1 MAKEKLFKGGEFL
14 ITDAL
19 PEEVF
24 TPEDFT
30 KDHKLVGKSAEEFGV
45 KELLAKREELQN
57 LNVPLVKEMLRKA
70 GDLGFLGADMPE
82 VFGGSELDKVSSM
95 LIAEKLCSGVSGFMA
110 AYGVQTGIGSLPI
123 VLFGTPEQ
131 KKRYLPK
138 IASAEIV
145 AAYALTEPGHG
156 SDALGAETRAELSGD
171 GKHYVLNGQKQFITN
186 AGFADLFVTYAQVDE
201 TKFTSFIVERKWDG
215 VSVDEEEKKMGM
227 HGSSTRAVIFQN
239 VKVPVENVLGEVG
252 RGHIVALNTLNVGRF
267 KIAPMVVG
275 SAKTIFA
282 ETIKYAKGRVQ
293 FGKPI
298 SEYGL
303 IRQKISDM
311 LIRIYLLESMAYRTA
326 ALLDLALEGIDPT
339 SADAGQKTGEALRK
353 YALEC
358 SINKVFGTEALDFVV
373 DECVQ
378 IFGGYGYI
386 QEYPAE
392 GAYRDS
398 RINRIWEGTN
408 EINRLLIVD
417 MLMRAALKGELPL
430 LDAIRQVMGEILNM
444 RPDMG
449 GGEEEGVL
457 DKEKKMVSMA
467 KKIGMLSA
475 GAATQKYMQK
485 LANEQEIV
493 ATIADMII
501 EVFAMESA
509 LLRTLKK
516 VQKEGEETSRIHIA
530 ATRVYINEAFPQIEI
545 KAKTIFAA
553 IAEGEELRTQ
563 LMGLKRL
570 ARHTPINT
578 IALRREIAESVIP
591 VARYHLTK
599 L

>member
-24 TPEDFT
+24 TPEDYS
-30 KDHKLVGKSAEEFGV
+30 KDQRLVAQSAEEFAI
-45 KELLAKREELQN
+45 KELLARSEQLREVNYELLKQ
-57 LNVPLVKEMLRKA
+57 LLLKA
-70 GDLGFLGADMPE
+70 GELGFLGADMPE

-95 LIAEKLCSGVSGFMA
+95 LIAEKLCFGVSGFMA

-123 VLFGTPEQ
+123 VLFGSPEQ
-131 KKRYLPK
+131 KKKYLPR

-156 SDALGAETRAELSGD
+156 SDALGAEARAVLSED
-171 GKHYVLNGQKQFITN
+171 GKHYILNGTKQFITN
-186 AGFADLFVTYAQVDE
+186 AGFADLFITYAQIDE

-239 VKVPVENVLGEVG
+239 VKVPVENVLGELG
-252 RGHIVALNTLNVGRF
+252 KGHVVALNTLNVGRF

-275 SAKTIFA
+275 SAKSVFSEA
-282 ETIKYAKGRVQ
+282 VKYSKGRVQ

-298 SEYGL
+298 CEFGL
-303 IRQKISDM
+303 IKQKIADM
-311 LIRIYLLESMAYRTA
+311 LIKIYVVESMAYRTA
-326 ALLDLALEGIDPT
+326 FLLDMALEGIDPT
-339 SADAGQKTGEALRK
+339 KADAGAKTGEAIRK

-358 SINKVFGTEALDFVV
+358 SINKVFGTEMLDFVV

-386 QEYPAE
+386 QDYPAE

-408 EINRLLIVD
+408 EINRMLIVD
-417 MLMRAALKGELPL
+417 TLMRAAMKGELPL
-430 LDAIRQVMGEILNM
+430 LQVIQQTTQDLLTF
-444 RPDMG
+444 RPEMT
-449 GGEEEGVL
+449 EPEGTL
-457 DKEKKMVSMA
+457 EKEKKLVSMA
-467 KKIGMLSA
+467 KKIALLTA
-475 GAATQKYMQK
+475 GAAVQKYMEK
-485 LANEQEIV
+485 LGNQQEIV
-493 ATIADMII
+493 AMISDVII
-501 EVFAMESA
+501 EIFAMESA

-516 VQKEGEETSRIHIA
+516 VQKEGEEKSAIQIA
-530 ATRVYINEAFPQIEI
+530 ATRVYINDAF
-545 KAKTIFAA
+545 AKSEWLAKQIFASL
-553 IAEGEELRTQ
+553 AEGEELRTQ
-563 LMGLKRL
+563 LMALKRL
-570 ARHTPINT
+570 SRNTPINT
-578 IALRREIAESVIP
+578 VTLRRQIADSVIP

-599 L
+599 M

>member
-1 MAKEKLFKGGEFL
+1 MGKEKLFKGGEFL
-14 ITDAL
+14 IADAL

-24 TPEDFT
+24 TPEDYT
-30 KDHKLVGKSAEEFGV
+30 KDQRQIAQAAEEFGT
-45 KELLAKREELQN
+45 KELLAKKDEIGELN
-57 LNVPLVKEMLRKA
+57 YDLLKEMLRKA

-95 LIAEKLCSGVSGFMA
+95 LIGEKLCSGVSGFMA
-110 AYGVQTGIGSLPI
+110 TYGVQTGIGSLPI
-123 VLFGTPEQ
+123 VLFGTPAQ
-131 KKRYLPK
+131 KKKYLPK
-138 IASAEIV
+138 IASGEMV
-145 AAYALTEPGHG
+145 TAYALTEPGHG
-156 SDALGAETRAELSGD
+156 SDALSAETRAVLSED
-171 GKHYVLNGQKQFITN
+171 GKYYVLNGQKQFITN

-227 HGSSTRAVIFQN
+227 HGSSTRAVILQN

-252 RGHIVALNTLNVGRF
+252 RGHVVALNTLNVGRF

-275 SAKTIFA
+275 SAKTILA
-282 ETIKYAKGRVQ
+282 EAVKYAKGRIQ
-293 FGKPI
+293 FGRPI

-303 IRQKISDM
+303 IKHKFAEM
-311 LIRIYLLESMAYRTA
+311 LIKIYVTESMAYRTA
-326 ALLDLALEGIDPT
+326 ALLDMALEGIDPT
-339 SADAGQKTGEALRK
+339 QEDAGTKTGEAIRK

-358 SINKVFGTEALDFVV
+358 SINKVFGTETLDYVV

-378 IFGGYGYI
+378 VYGGYGYI
-386 QEYPAE
+386 KDYPAE

-430 LDAIRQVMGEILNM
+430 LAVIKKATEELLTF
-444 RPDMG
+444 RPDF
-449 GGEEEGVL
+449 GEAEGTL
-457 DKEKKMVSMA
+457 EKEQKLVSMA
-467 KKIGMLSA
+467 KKIGLLAA
-475 GAATQKYMQK
+475 GAATQKYMEK
-485 LANEQEIV
+485 LAGQQELV
-493 ATIADMII
+493 ALISDIII

-516 VQKEGEETSRIHIA
+516 VHKEGEEKSGIQIA
-530 ATRVYINEAFPQIEI
+530 VTRVYINDAFARIEWM
-545 KAKTIFAA
+545 AKQIFAA
-553 IAEGEELRTQ
+553 IAEDEELRTQ
-563 LMGLKRL
+563 LMALKRL
-570 ARHTPINT
+570 AKNTPINT
-578 IALRREIAESVIP
+578 IALRREIADSVIP
-591 VARYHLTK
+591 LARYHLTK

>member
-24 TPEDFT
+24 TPEDYS
-30 KDHKLVGKSAEEFGV
+30 KDQRLVAQSAEEFAI
-45 KELLAKREELQN
+45 KELLARSEQLREVNYELLKQ
-57 LNVPLVKEMLRKA
+57 LLLKA
-70 GDLGFLGADMPE
+70 GELGFLGADMPE

-95 LIAEKLCSGVSGFMA
+95 LIAEKLCFGVSGFMA

-123 VLFGTPEQ
+123 VLFGSPEQ
-131 KKRYLPK
+131 KKKYLPG

-156 SDALGAETRAELSGD
+156 SDALGAEARAVLSED
-171 GKHYVLNGQKQFITN
+171 GKHYILNGTKQFITN
-186 AGFADLFVTYAQVDE
+186 AGFADLFITYAQIDE

-239 VKVPVENVLGEVG
+239 VKVPVENVLGELG
-252 RGHIVALNTLNVGRF
+252 KGHVVALNTLNVGRF

-275 SAKTIFA
+275 SAKSVFSEA
-282 ETIKYAKGRVQ
+282 VKYSKGRVQ

-298 SEYGL
+298 CEFGL
-303 IRQKISDM
+303 IKQKIADM
-311 LIRIYLLESMAYRTA
+311 LIKIYVVESMAYRTA
-326 ALLDLALEGIDPT
+326 FLLDMALEGIDPT
-339 SADAGQKTGEALRK
+339 KADAGAKTGEAIRK

-358 SINKVFGTEALDFVV
+358 SINKVFGTEMLDFVV

-386 QEYPAE
+386 QDYPAE

-408 EINRLLIVD
+408 EINRMLIVD
-417 MLMRAALKGELPL
+417 TLMRAAMKGELPL
-430 LDAIRQVMGEILNM
+430 LQVIQQATQDLLTF
-444 RPDMG
+444 RPEMT
-449 GGEEEGVL
+449 EPEGTL
-457 DKEKKMVSMA
+457 EKEKKLVSMA
-467 KKIGMLSA
+467 KKIALLTA
-475 GAATQKYMQK
+475 GAAVQKYMEK
-485 LANEQEIV
+485 LGNQQEIV
-493 ATIADMII
+493 AMISDVII
-501 EVFAMESA
+501 EIFAMESA

-516 VQKEGEETSRIHIA
+516 VQKEGEEKSAIQIA
-530 ATRVYINEAFPQIEI
+530 ATRVYINDAF
-545 KAKTIFAA
+545 AKSEWLAKQIFASL
-553 IAEGEELRTQ
+553 AEGEELRTQ
-563 LMGLKRL
+563 LMALKRL
-570 ARHTPINT
+570 SRNTPINT
-578 IALRREIAESVIP
+578 VTLRRQIADSVIP

-599 L
+599 M

>member
-1 MAKEKLFKGGEFL
+1 MGKEKLFKGGEFL
-14 ITDAL
+14 IADAL

-24 TPEDFT
+24 TPEDYT
-30 KDHKLVGKSAEEFGV
+30 KDQRQIAQAAEEFGT
-45 KELLAKREELQN
+45 KELLAKKDEIGELN
-57 LNVPLVKEMLRKA
+57 YDLLKEMLRKA

-95 LIAEKLCSGVSGFMA
+95 LIGEKLCSGVSGFMA
-110 AYGVQTGIGSLPI
+110 TYGVQTGIGSLPI
-123 VLFGTPEQ
+123 VLFGTPAQ
-131 KKRYLPK
+131 KKKYLPK
-138 IASAEIV
+138 IASGEMV
-145 AAYALTEPGHG
+145 TAYALTEPGHG
-156 SDALGAETRAELSGD
+156 SDALSAETRAVLSED
-171 GKHYVLNGQKQFITN
+171 GKYYVLNGQKQFITN

-227 HGSSTRAVIFQN
+227 HGSSTRAVILQN

-252 RGHIVALNTLNVGRF
+252 RGHVVALNTLNVGRF

-275 SAKTIFA
+275 SAKTILA
-282 ETIKYAKGRVQ
+282 EAVKYAKGRIQ
-293 FGKPI
+293 FGRPI

-303 IRQKISDM
+303 IKHKFAEM
-311 LIRIYLLESMAYRTA
+311 LIKIYVTESMAYRTA
-326 ALLDLALEGIDPT
+326 ALLDMALEGIDPT
-339 SADAGQKTGEALRK
+339 QEDAGTKTGEAIRK

-358 SINKVFGTEALDFVV
+358 SINKVFGTETLDYVV

-378 IFGGYGYI
+378 VYGGYGYI
-386 QEYPAE
+386 KDYPAE

-430 LDAIRQVMGEILNM
+430 LAVIKKATEELLTF
-444 RPDMG
+444 RPDF
-449 GGEEEGVL
+449 GEAEGTL
-457 DKEKKMVSMA
+457 EKEQKLVSMA
-467 KKIGMLSA
+467 KKIGLLAA
-475 GAATQKYMQK
+475 GAATQKYMEK
-485 LANEQEIV
+485 LAGQQELV
-493 ATIADMII
+493 ALISDIII

-516 VQKEGEETSRIHIA
+516 VQKEGEEKSGIQIA
-530 ATRVYINEAFPQIEI
+530 VTRVYINDAFARIEWM
-545 KAKTIFAA
+545 AKQIFAA
-553 IAEGEELRTQ
+553 IAEDEELRTQ
-563 LMGLKRL
+563 LMALKRL
-570 ARHTPINT
+570 AKNTPINT
-578 IALRREIAESVIP
+578 IALRREIADSVIP
-591 VARYHLTK
+591 LARYHLTK

>member
-1 MAKEKLFKGGEFL
+1 MGKEKLFKGGEFL
-14 ITDAL
+14 IVDAL

-24 TPEDFT
+24 TPEDYT
-30 KDHKLVGKSAEEFGV
+30 KDQRQIAQAAEEFGT
-45 KELLAKREELQN
+45 KELLAKKEEIEELN
-57 LNVPLVKEMLRKA
+57 YDLLKEMLRKA

-95 LIAEKLCSGVSGFMA
+95 LISEKLCSGVSGFMA
-110 AYGVQTGIGSLPI
+110 TYGVQTGIGSLPI
-123 VLFGTPEQ
+123 VLFGTPAQ
-131 KKRYLPK
+131 KKKYLPI

-156 SDALGAETRAELSGD
+156 SDALGAETRAALSED

-186 AGFADLFVTYAQVDE
+186 AGFADLFITYAQVDE
-201 TKFTSFIVERKWDG
+201 TKFTSFIVERKWEG

-252 RGHIVALNTLNVGRF
+252 RGHVVALNTLNVGRF

-282 ETIKYAKGRVQ
+282 EAVKYAKGRIQ
-293 FGKPI
+293 FGRPI
-298 SEYGL
+298 AEYGL
-303 IRQKISDM
+303 IKHKFAEM
-311 LIRIYLLESMAYRTA
+311 LIKIYVTESMAYRTA
-326 ALLDLALEGIDPT
+326 ALLDMALEGIDPT
-339 SADAGQKTGEALRK
+339 KEDAGAKTGEAIRK

-358 SINKVFGTEALDFVV
+358 SINKVFGTEMLDFVV

-378 IFGGYGYI
+378 VYGGYGYI
-386 QEYPAE
+386 KDYPAE

-398 RINRIWEGTN
+398 RINRVWEGTN

-430 LDAIRQVMGEILNM
+430 LAVIKKATEDLLTFRPEFGEAEAML
-444 RPDMG
+444 
-449 GGEEEGVL
+449 E
-457 DKEKKMVSMA
+457 KEQKLVSMA
-467 KKIGMLSA
+467 KKIGLLAA
-475 GAATQKYMQK
+475 GAATQKYMEK
-485 LANEQEIV
+485 LAGQQELV
-493 ATIADMII
+493 ALISDIII
-501 EVFAMESA
+501 EIFAMESA

-516 VQKEGEETSRIHIA
+516 VHKEGEEKSRIQVA
-530 ATRVYINEAFPQIEI
+530 VTQVYINDAFARIEWMG
-545 KAKTIFAA
+545 KQIFAA

-563 LMGLKRL
+563 LMALKRL
-570 ARHTPINT
+570 AKNTPVNT
-578 IALRREIAESVIP
+578 IALRREIADSVIP
-591 VARYHLTK
+591 LGRYHLTK

>member
-24 TPEDFT
+24 TPEDYS
-30 KDHKLVGKSAEEFGV
+30 KDQRLVAQSAEEFAI
-45 KELLAKREELQN
+45 KELLARSEQLREVNYELLKQ
-57 LNVPLVKEMLRKA
+57 LLLKA
-70 GDLGFLGADMPE
+70 GELGFLGADMPE

-95 LIAEKLCSGVSGFMA
+95 LIAEKLCFGVSGFMA

-123 VLFGTPEQ
+123 VLFGSPEQ
-131 KKRYLPK
+131 KKKYLPR

-156 SDALGAETRAELSGD
+156 SDALGAEARAVLSED
-171 GKHYVLNGQKQFITN
+171 GKHYILNGTKQFITN
-186 AGFADLFVTYAQVDE
+186 AGFADLFITYAQIDE

-239 VKVPVENVLGEVG
+239 VKVPVENLLGELG
-252 RGHIVALNTLNVGRF
+252 KGHVVALNTLNVGRF

-275 SAKTIFA
+275 SAKSVFSEA
-282 ETIKYAKGRVQ
+282 VKYSKGRVQ

-298 SEYGL
+298 CEFGL
-303 IRQKISDM
+303 IKQKIADM
-311 LIRIYLLESMAYRTA
+311 LIKIYVVESMAYRTA
-326 ALLDLALEGIDPT
+326 FLLDMALEGIDPT
-339 SADAGQKTGEALRK
+339 KADAGAKTGEAIRK

-358 SINKVFGTEALDFVV
+358 SINKVFGTEMLDFVV

-386 QEYPAE
+386 QDYPAE

-408 EINRLLIVD
+408 EINRMLIVD
-417 MLMRAALKGELPL
+417 TLMRAAMKGELPL
-430 LDAIRQVMGEILNM
+430 LQVIQQATQDLLTF
-444 RPDMG
+444 RPEMT
-449 GGEEEGVL
+449 EPEGTL
-457 DKEKKMVSMA
+457 EKEKKLVSMA
-467 KKIGMLSA
+467 KKIALLTA
-475 GAATQKYMQK
+475 GAAVQKYMEK
-485 LANEQEIV
+485 LGNQQEIV
-493 ATIADMII
+493 AMISDIII
-501 EVFAMESA
+501 EIFAMESA

-516 VQKEGEETSRIHIA
+516 IQKEGEEKSAIQIA
-530 ATRVYINEAFPQIEI
+530 VTRVYINDAF
-545 KAKTIFAA
+545 AKSEWLAKQIFASL
-553 IAEGEELRTQ
+553 AEGEELRTQ
-563 LMGLKRL
+563 LMALKRL
-570 ARHTPINT
+570 SRNTPINT
-578 IALRREIAESVIP
+578 VTLRRQIADSVIP

-599 L
+599 M

>member
-24 TPEDFT
+24 TPEDYS
-30 KDHKLVGKSAEEFGV
+30 KDQRLVAQSAEEFAI
-45 KELLAKREELQN
+45 KELLARSEQLRDVNYELLKQ
-57 LNVPLVKEMLRKA
+57 LLLKA
-70 GDLGFLGADMPE
+70 GELGFLGADMPE

-95 LIAEKLCSGVSGFMA
+95 LIAEKLCFGVSGFMA

-123 VLFGTPEQ
+123 VLFGSPEQ
-131 KKRYLPK
+131 KKKYLPR

-156 SDALGAETRAELSGD
+156 SDALGAEARAVLSED
-171 GKHYVLNGQKQFITN
+171 GKHYILNGTKQFITN
-186 AGFADLFVTYAQVDE
+186 AGFADLFITYAQIDE

-239 VKVPVENVLGEVG
+239 VKVPVENLLGELG
-252 RGHIVALNTLNVGRF
+252 KGHVVALNTLNVGRF

-275 SAKTIFA
+275 SAKSVFSEA
-282 ETIKYAKGRVQ
+282 VKYSKGRVQ

-298 SEYGL
+298 CEFGL
-303 IRQKISDM
+303 IKQKIADM
-311 LIRIYLLESMAYRTA
+311 LIKIYVVESMAYRTA
-326 ALLDLALEGIDPT
+326 FLLDMALEGIDPT
-339 SADAGQKTGEALRK
+339 KADAGAKTGEAIRK

-358 SINKVFGTEALDFVV
+358 SINKVFGTEMLDFVV

-386 QEYPAE
+386 QDYPAE

-408 EINRLLIVD
+408 EINRMLIVD
-417 MLMRAALKGELPL
+417 TLMRAAMKGELPL
-430 LDAIRQVMGEILNM
+430 LQVIQQTTQDLLTF
-444 RPDMG
+444 RPEMT
-449 GGEEEGVL
+449 EPEGTL
-457 DKEKKMVSMA
+457 EKEKKLVSMA
-467 KKIGMLSA
+467 KKIALLTA
-475 GAATQKYMQK
+475 GAAVQKYMEK
-485 LANEQEIV
+485 LGNQQEI
-493 ATIADMII
+493 IAMISDIII
-501 EVFAMESA
+501 EIFAMESA

-516 VQKEGEETSRIHIA
+516 VQKEGEEKSAIQIA
-530 ATRVYINEAFPQIEI
+530 VTRVYINDAF
-545 KAKTIFAA
+545 AKSEWLAKQIFASL
-553 IAEGEELRTQ
+553 AEGEELRTQ
-563 LMGLKRL
+563 LMALKRL
-570 ARHTPINT
+570 SRNTPINT
-578 IALRREIAESVIP
+578 VTLRRQIADSVIP

-599 L
+599 M

>member
-24 TPEDFT
+24 TPEDYS
-30 KDHKLVGKSAEEFGV
+30 KDQRLVAQSAEEFAI
-45 KELLAKREELQN
+45 KELLARSEQLREVNYELLKQ
-57 LNVPLVKEMLRKA
+57 LLLKA
-70 GDLGFLGADMPE
+70 GELGFLGADMPE

-95 LIAEKLCSGVSGFMA
+95 LIAEKLCFGVSGFMA

-123 VLFGTPEQ
+123 VLFGSPEQ
-131 KKRYLPK
+131 KKKYLPR

-156 SDALGAETRAELSGD
+156 SDALGAEARAVLSED
-171 GKHYVLNGQKQFITN
+171 GKHYILNGTKQFITN
-186 AGFADLFVTYAQVDE
+186 AGFADLFITYAQIDE
-201 TKFTSFIVERKWDG
+201 TKFTSFIVEKKWDG

-239 VKVPVENVLGEVG
+239 VKVPVENLLGELG
-252 RGHIVALNTLNVGRF
+252 KGHVVALNTLNVGRF

-275 SAKTIFA
+275 SAKSIFSEA
-282 ETIKYAKGRVQ
+282 VKYSKGRVQ

-298 SEYGL
+298 CEFGL
-303 IRQKISDM
+303 IKQKIADM
-311 LIRIYLLESMAYRTA
+311 LIKIYVVESMAYRTA
-326 ALLDLALEGIDPT
+326 FLLDMALEGIDPT
-339 SADAGQKTGEALRK
+339 KADAGAKTGEAIRK

-358 SINKVFGTEALDFVV
+358 SINKVLGTEMLDFVV

-386 QEYPAE
+386 QDYPAE

-408 EINRLLIVD
+408 EINRMLIVD
-417 MLMRAALKGELPL
+417 TLMRAAMKGELPL
-430 LDAIRQVMGEILNM
+430 LQVIQQATQDLLTF
-444 RPDMG
+444 RPEMT
-449 GGEEEGVL
+449 EPEGTL
-457 DKEKKMVSMA
+457 EKEKKLVSMA
-467 KKIGMLSA
+467 KKIALLTA
-475 GAATQKYMQK
+475 GAAVQKYMEK
-485 LANEQEIV
+485 LGNQQEIV
-493 ATIADMII
+493 AMISDVII
-501 EVFAMESA
+501 EIFAMESA

-516 VQKEGEETSRIHIA
+516 VQKEGEEKSAIQIA
-530 ATRVYINEAFPQIEI
+530 VTQVYINDAF
-545 KAKTIFAA
+545 AKSEWLAKQIFASL
-553 IAEGEELRTQ
+553 AEGEELRTQ
-563 LMGLKRL
+563 LMALKRL
-570 ARHTPINT
+570 SRNTPINT
-578 IALRREIAESVIP
+578 VTLRRQIADSVIP

-599 L
+599 M

>member
-1 MAKEKLFKGGEFL
+1 MGKEKFFKGGEFL

-30 KDHKLVGKSAEEFGV
+30 KDQKLVAKSADEFGT
-45 KELLAKREELQN
+45 KELLARKEELEE
-57 LNVPLVKEMLRKA
+57 LNPDLLKQMLRKA

-95 LIAEKLCSGVSGFMA
+95 LISEKLCSGVSGFMA
-110 AYGVQTGIGSLPI
+110 TYGVQTGIGSLPI
-123 VLFGTPEQ
+123 VLFGTPAQ
-131 KKRYLPK
+131 KKKYLPR
-138 IASAEIV
+138 ISSAQIV

-156 SDALGAETRAELSGD
+156 SDALGAEARAELSED
-171 GKHYVLNGQKQFITN
+171 GKHYILNGQKQFITN
-186 AGFADLFVTYAQVDE
+186 AGFADLFITYAQVDE
-201 TKFTSFIVERKWDG
+201 TKFTSFIVERSWEG

-252 RGHIVALNTLNVGRF
+252 RGHVVALNTLNVGRF

-282 ETIKYAKGRVQ
+282 ETVKYAKGRIQ
-293 FGKPI
+293 FGRPI

-303 IRQKISDM
+303 IKHKIAEM
-311 LIRIYLLESMAYRTA
+311 LIRIYVTESMAYRTA
-326 ALLDLALEGIDPT
+326 ALLDMALEGIDPT
-339 SADAGQKTGEALRK
+339 KEDAGQKTGEAIRK

-358 SINKVFGTEALDFVV
+358 SINKVYGTETLDFVV

-378 IFGGYGYI
+378 TYGGYGYI
-386 QEYPAE
+386 KDYPAE

-417 MLMRAALKGELPL
+417 TLMRAAMKGELPL
-430 LDAIRQVMGEILNM
+430 LDAIRQVMGDILNF

-449 GGEEEGVL
+449 GEEGTL
-457 DKEKKMVSMA
+457 ETEKRLVSMA

-475 GAATQKYMQK
+475 GAATQKYMEK
-485 LANEQEIV
+485 LAGQQEMV
-493 ATIADMII
+493 ALIAEMII

-516 VQKEGEETSRIHIA
+516 VQKEGEEASRIQVA
-530 ATRVYINEAFPQIEI
+530 VTRVYVNETFPKIDI
-545 KAKTIFAA
+545 MAKKIFAA
-553 IAEGEELRTQ
+553 LSEGEELRTQ

>member
-1 MAKEKLFKGGEFL
+1 MGKEKLFKGGEFL
-14 ITDAL
+14 IVDGL
-19 PEEVF
+19 PEEIF

-30 KDHKLVGKSAEEFGV
+30 KDQRQIGQAAEEFGA
-45 KELLAKREELQN
+45 KELLARKEDVEELN
-57 LNVPLVKEMLRKA
+57 YDLLREMLKKA

-95 LIAEKLCSGVSGFMA
+95 LISEKLGSGVSGFMTS
-110 AYGVQTGIGSLPI
+110 YGVQTGIGSLPI

-138 IASAEIV
+138 IASAEMV
-145 AAYALTEPGHG
+145 GAYALTEPGHG
-156 SDALGAETRAELSGD
+156 SDALGAEARAVLSED
-171 GKHYVLNGQKQFITN
+171 GKHYLLSGQKQFITN
-186 AGFADLFVTYAQVDE
+186 AGFADMFITYAQVDE

-239 VKVPVENVLGEVG
+239 VKVPLDNVLGEVG
-252 RGHIVALNTLNVGRF
+252 RGHVVALNTLNVGRF
-267 KIAPMVVG
+267 KIAPMIVG

-282 ETIKYAKGRVQ
+282 EAVKYAKGRIQ

-298 SEYGL
+298 AEYGL
-303 IRQKISDM
+303 IKHKIAEM
-311 LIRIYLLESMAYRTA
+311 LIRIYVTESMAYRTA
-326 ALLDLALEGIDPT
+326 ALLDMALEGIDPT
-339 SADAGQKTGEALRK
+339 KEDAGAKTGEAIRK

-358 SINKVFGTEALDFVV
+358 SINKVFGTEMLDYVV

-378 IFGGYGYI
+378 VYGGYGYI
-386 QEYPAE
+386 KDYPAE

-430 LDAIRQVMGEILNM
+430 LAVIKKTTEELLTF
-444 RPDMG
+444 RPDF
-449 GGEEEGVL
+449 GEAEGTL
-457 DKEKKMVSMA
+457 EKEQKLVTMA
-467 KKIGMLSA
+467 KKIGLLAA
-475 GAATQKYMQK
+475 GAATQKYMER
-485 LANEQEIV
+485 LAGQQELV
-493 ATIADMII
+493 ALISDIII

-509 LLRTLKK
+509 LLRSLKK
-516 VQKEGEETSRIHIA
+516 VGKEGEEKSGVQIA
-530 ATRVYINEAFPQIEI
+530 VTRVYVNDAFARVEWM
-545 KAKTIFAA
+545 AKQIFAA

-563 LMGLKRL
+563 LMALKRL
-570 ARHTPINT
+570 AKNTPVNT
-578 IALRREIAESVIP
+578 IALRREIADSVIP
-591 VARYHLTK
+591 LGRYHLTK

>member
-1 MAKEKLFKGGEFL
+1 MGKEKLFKGGEFL
-14 ITDAL
+14 IVDAL

-30 KDHKLVGKSAEEFGV
+30 KDQRQIAQAAEEFGT
-45 KELLAKREELQN
+45 KELLAKREEIEE
-57 LNVPLVKEMLRKA
+57 LNYDLLKEMLRKA

-95 LIAEKLCSGVSGFMA
+95 LIGEKLCSGVSGFMA
-110 AYGVQTGIGSLPI
+110 TYGVQTGIGSLPI
-123 VLFGTPEQ
+123 VLFGTPAQ
-131 KKRYLPK
+131 KKKYLPK

-156 SDALGAETRAELSGD
+156 SDALGAETRAALSED
-171 GKHYVLNGQKQFITN
+171 GKHYLLNGQKQFITN
-186 AGFADLFVTYAQVDE
+186 AGFADLFITYAQVDE

-239 VKVPVENVLGEVG
+239 VKVPVENVLGDIG
-252 RGHIVALNTLNVGRF
+252 RGHVVALNTLNVGRF

-282 ETIKYAKGRVQ
+282 EAVKYAKGRIQ
-293 FGKPI
+293 FGRPI
-298 SEYGL
+298 SDYGL
-303 IRQKISDM
+303 IKHKFAEM
-311 LIRIYLLESMAYRTA
+311 LIKIYVTESMAYRTA
-326 ALLDLALEGIDPT
+326 ALLDMALEGIDPT
-339 SADAGQKTGEALRK
+339 KEDAGTKTGEAIRK

-358 SINKVFGTEALDFVV
+358 SINKVFGTETLDFVV
-373 DECVQ
+373 DESVQ
-378 IFGGYGYI
+378 VYGGYGYI
-386 QEYPAE
+386 KDYPAE

-417 MLMRAALKGELPL
+417 TLMRAALKGELPL
-430 LDAIRQVMGEILNM
+430 LAVIKKATEELLSF
-444 RPDMG
+444 RPDF
-449 GGEEEGVL
+449 GEAEGTIE
-457 DKEKKMVSMA
+457 KEQKLVSMA
-467 KKIGMLSA
+467 KKIGLLAA
-475 GAATQKYMQK
+475 GAATQKYMEK
-485 LANEQEIV
+485 LAGQQELV
-493 ATIADMII
+493 AIISDIII

-516 VQKEGEETSRIHIA
+516 IHKDGEEKSRIQIA
-530 ATRVYINEAFPQIEI
+530 VTQVYINDAFARIEWMG
-545 KAKTIFAA
+545 KQIFAA

-563 LMGLKRL
+563 LMALKRL
-570 ARHTPINT
+570 AKNTPVNA
-578 IALRREIAESVIP
+578 IALRREIADSVIP
-591 VARYHLTK
+591 LGRYHLTK

>member
-1 MAKEKLFKGGEFL
+1 MGKEKLFKGGEFL
-14 ITDAL
+14 IVDAL

-24 TPEDFT
+24 TPEDYT
-30 KDHKLVGKSAEEFGV
+30 KDQRQIAQAAEEFGT
-45 KELLAKREELQN
+45 KELLAKKDEIEELN
-57 LNVPLVKEMLRKA
+57 YDLLKEMLRKA

-95 LIAEKLCSGVSGFMA
+95 LVSERLCSGVSGFMA
-110 AYGVQTGIGSLPI
+110 TYGVQTGIGSLPI
-123 VLFGTPEQ
+123 VLFGTPAQ
-131 KKRYLPK
+131 KKKYLPI

-145 AAYALTEPGHG
+145 TAYALTEPGHG
-156 SDALGAETRAELSGD
+156 SDALSAETRAVLSED
-171 GKHYVLNGQKQFITN
+171 GKYYVLNGQKQFITN
-186 AGFADLFVTYAQVDE
+186 AGFADLFITYAQVDE

-215 VSVDEEEKKMGM
+215 VSVDEEENKMGM
-227 HGSSTRAVIFQN
+227 HGSSTRSVIFQN

-252 RGHIVALNTLNVGRF
+252 RGHVVALNTLNVGRF

-275 SAKTIFA
+275 SAKMILA
-282 ETIKYAKGRVQ
+282 EAVKYAKGRIA
-293 FGKPI
+293 FGRPI

-303 IRQKISDM
+303 IKHKFAEMVIKI
-311 LIRIYLLESMAYRTA
+311 YVTESMAYRTA
-326 ALLDLALEGIDPT
+326 ALLDMALEGIDST
-339 SADAGQKTGEALRK
+339 KEDAGAKTGEAIRK

-358 SINKVFGTEALDFVV
+358 SINKVFATEMFDFIA

-378 IFGGYGYI
+378 VYGGYGYI
-386 QEYPAE
+386 KDYPAE

-430 LDAIRQVMGEILNM
+430 LAVIKKATEELLTF
-444 RPDMG
+444 RPDF
-449 GGEEEGVL
+449 GEAEGTL
-457 DKEKKMVSMA
+457 EKEQKLVSMA
-467 KKIGMLSA
+467 KKIGLLAA
-475 GAATQKYMQK
+475 GAATQKYMEK
-485 LANEQEIV
+485 LAGQQELV
-493 ATIADMII
+493 ALISDIII

-516 VQKEGEETSRIHIA
+516 VQKEGEEKSGIQIA
-530 ATRVYINEAFPQIEI
+530 VTQVYINDAFARIEWM
-545 KAKTIFAA
+545 AKQIFAA

-563 LMGLKRL
+563 LMALKRL
-570 ARHTPINT
+570 AKNTPINT
-578 IALRREIAESVIP
+578 IALRREIADSVIP
-591 VARYHLTK
+591 LARYHLTK

>member
-1 MAKEKLFKGGEFL
+1 MSKEKLFKGGEFL
-14 ITDAL
+14 ITEAL

-30 KDHKLVGKSAEEFGV
+30 KDQRLVAKSAEEFGL
-45 KELLAKREELQN
+45 KELLAKREEFAN

-70 GDLGFLGADMPE
+70 GELGFLGADMPE

-95 LIAEKLCSGVSGFMA
+95 LISEKLCSGVSGFMA

-123 VLFGTPEQ
+123 VLFGTPTQ
-131 KKRYLPK
+131 KKKYLPK
-138 IASAEIV
+138 IASAEMV

-156 SDALGAETRAELSGD
+156 SDALGAETQASLSGD
-171 GKHYVLNGQKQFITN
+171 GKYYVLNGQKQFITN

-201 TKFTSFIVERKWDG
+201 TKFTSFIVDRKWDG

-275 SAKTIFA
+275 SAKAIFA

-303 IRQKISDM
+303 IRQKIADM
-311 LIRIYLLESMAYRTA
+311 LIQIYLLESMAYRTA
-326 ALLDLALEGIDPT
+326 ALLDMTLEGIDPT
-339 SADAGQKTGEALRK
+339 KEDAGQKTGEALRK

-358 SINKVFGTEALDFVV
+358 SINKVFGTEALDFIV

-386 QEYPAE
+386 QDYPAE

-417 MLMRAALKGELPL
+417 MLMRSALKGELPL
-430 LDAIRQVMGEILNM
+430 LDAIRQVMSEILNM
-444 RPDMG
+444 RPDLG
-449 GGEEEGVL
+449 AEEGGIL
-457 DKEKKMVSMA
+457 ERESKLVSMA
-467 KKIGMLSA
+467 KKIGMLAA

-485 LANEQEIV
+485 LADEQEIV
-493 ATIADMII
+493 AMIADMII
-501 EVFAMESA
+501 EAFAMESA
-509 LLRTLKK
+509 LLRSLKK
-516 VQKEGEETSRIHIA
+516 VHKEGEESCRIHIA
-530 ATRVYINEAFPQIEI
+530 ATKVYINETFPRIEL

-570 ARHTPINT
+570 ARHTPVNT
-578 IALRREIAESVIP
+578 IALKREIAESVIP
-591 VARYHLTK
+591 VARYNLTK

>member
-24 TPEDFT
+24 TPEDYS
-30 KDHKLVGKSAEEFGV
+30 KDQRLVAQSAEEFAI
-45 KELLAKREELQN
+45 KELLARSEQLREVNYELLKQ
-57 LNVPLVKEMLRKA
+57 LLLKA
-70 GDLGFLGADMPE
+70 GELGFLGADMPE

-95 LIAEKLCSGVSGFMA
+95 LIAEKLCFGVSGFMA

-123 VLFGTPEQ
+123 VLFGSPEQ
-131 KKRYLPK
+131 KKKYLPR

-156 SDALGAETRAELSGD
+156 SDALGAEARAVLSED
-171 GKHYVLNGQKQFITN
+171 GKHYILNGTKQFITN
-186 AGFADLFVTYAQVDE
+186 AGFADLFITYAQIDE

-239 VKVPVENVLGEVG
+239 VKVPVENVLGELG
-252 RGHIVALNTLNVGRF
+252 KGHVVALNTLNVGRF

-275 SAKTIFA
+275 SAKSVFSEA
-282 ETIKYAKGRVQ
+282 VKYSKGRVQ

-298 SEYGL
+298 CEFGL
-303 IRQKISDM
+303 IKQKIADM
-311 LIRIYLLESMAYRTA
+311 LIKIYVVESMAYRTA
-326 ALLDLALEGIDPT
+326 FLLDMALEGIDPT
-339 SADAGQKTGEALRK
+339 KADAGAKTGEAIRK

-358 SINKVFGTEALDFVV
+358 SINKVFGTEMLDFVV

-386 QEYPAE
+386 QDYPAE

-408 EINRLLIVD
+408 EINRMLIVD
-417 MLMRAALKGELPL
+417 TLMRAAMKGELPL
-430 LDAIRQVMGEILNM
+430 LQVIQQTTQDLLTF
-444 RPDMG
+444 RPEMT
-449 GGEEEGVL
+449 EPEGTL
-457 DKEKKMVSMA
+457 EKEKKLVSMA
-467 KKIGMLSA
+467 KKIALLAA
-475 GAATQKYMQK
+475 GAAVQKYMEK
-485 LANEQEIV
+485 LANQQEI
-493 ATIADMII
+493 IAMISDIII
-501 EVFAMESA
+501 EIFAMESA

-516 VQKEGEETSRIHIA
+516 VQKEGEEKSAIQIA
-530 ATRVYINEAFPQIEI
+530 VTRAYINDAF
-545 KAKTIFAA
+545 AKSEWLAKQIFASL
-553 IAEGEELRTQ
+553 AEGEELRTQ
-563 LMGLKRL
+563 LMALKRL
-570 ARHTPINT
+570 SRNTPINT
-578 IALRREIAESVIP
+578 VTLRRQIADSVIP

-599 L
+599 M

>member
-1 MAKEKLFKGGEFL
+1 MGKEKLFKGGEFL
-14 ITDAL
+14 IADAL

-30 KDHKLVGKSAEEFGV
+30 KDQRQIAQAAEEFGT
-45 KELLAKREELQN
+45 KELLARREEIEQ
-57 LNVPLVKEMLRKA
+57 LNYDLLKEMLRKA

-110 AYGVQTGIGSLPI
+110 TYGVQTGIGSLPI
-123 VLFGTPEQ
+123 VLFGTPAQ
-131 KKRYLPK
+131 KKKYLPK

-156 SDALGAETRAELSGD
+156 SDALGAETRASLSDD
-171 GKHYVLNGQKQFITN
+171 GKYYVLNGQKQFITN
-186 AGFADLFVTYAQVDE
+186 AGFADLFITYAQVDE

-239 VKVPVENVLGEVG
+239 VKVPVENVLGDVG
-252 RGHIVALNTLNVGRF
+252 RGHVVALNTLNVGRF

-282 ETIKYAKGRVQ
+282 EAVKYAKGRIQ
-293 FGKPI
+293 FGRPI
-298 SEYGL
+298 ADYGL
-303 IRQKISDM
+303 IKHKFAEM
-311 LIRIYLLESMAYRTA
+311 LIKIYVTESMAYRTA
-326 ALLDLALEGIDPT
+326 ALLDMALEGIDPT
-339 SADAGQKTGEALRK
+339 KDDAGAKTGEAIRK

-373 DECVQ
+373 DESVQ
-378 IFGGYGYI
+378 VFGGYGYI
-386 QEYPAE
+386 KDYPAE

-430 LDAIRQVMGEILNM
+430 LAVIKKATEELLTF
-444 RPDMG
+444 RPDF
-449 GGEEEGVL
+449 GEAEGTL
-457 DKEKKMVSMA
+457 EKEKTLISMA
-467 KKIGMLSA
+467 KKIGLLAA
-475 GAATQKYMQK
+475 GAATQKYMEK
-485 LANEQEIV
+485 LAGQQELV
-493 ATIADMII
+493 ALISDIII
-501 EVFAMESA
+501 EIFAMESA

-516 VQKEGEETSRIHIA
+516 IQKEGEEKSRIQIA
-530 ATRVYINEAFPQIEI
+530 VTQVCINDAFARIEWM
-545 KAKTIFAA
+545 AKQIFAA

-563 LMGLKRL
+563 LMALKRL
-570 ARHTPINT
+570 TKNTPVNT
-578 IALRREIAESVIP
+578 IALRREIADSVIP
-591 VARYHLTK
+591 LGRYHLTK

>member
-24 TPEDFT
+24 TPEDYS
-30 KDHKLVGKSAEEFGV
+30 KDQRLVAQSAEEFAI
-45 KELLAKREELQN
+45 KELLARSEQLREVNYELLKQ
-57 LNVPLVKEMLRKA
+57 LLLKA
-70 GDLGFLGADMPE
+70 GELGFLGADMPE

-95 LIAEKLCSGVSGFMA
+95 LIAEKLCFGVSGFMA

-123 VLFGTPEQ
+123 VLFGSPEQ
-131 KKRYLPK
+131 KKKYLPR

-156 SDALGAETRAELSGD
+156 SDALGAEARAVLSED
-171 GKHYVLNGQKQFITN
+171 GKHYILNGTKQFITN
-186 AGFADLFVTYAQVDE
+186 AGFADLFITYAQIDE

-239 VKVPVENVLGEVG
+239 VKVPVENLLGELG
-252 RGHIVALNTLNVGRF
+252 KGHVVALNTLNVGRF

-275 SAKTIFA
+275 SAKSVFSEA
-282 ETIKYAKGRVQ
+282 VKYSKGRVQ

-298 SEYGL
+298 CEFGL
-303 IRQKISDM
+303 IKQKIADM
-311 LIRIYLLESMAYRTA
+311 LIKIYVVESMAYRTA
-326 ALLDLALEGIDPT
+326 FLLDMALEGIDPT
-339 SADAGQKTGEALRK
+339 KADAGAKTGEAIRK

-358 SINKVFGTEALDFVV
+358 SINKVFGTEMLDFVV

-386 QEYPAE
+386 QDYPAE

-408 EINRLLIVD
+408 EINRMLIVD
-417 MLMRAALKGELPL
+417 TLMRAAMKGELPL
-430 LDAIRQVMGEILNM
+430 LQVIQQATQDLLTF
-444 RPDMG
+444 RPEMT
-449 GGEEEGVL
+449 EPEGTL
-457 DKEKKMVSMA
+457 EKEKKLVSMA
-467 KKIGMLSA
+467 KKIALLTA
-475 GAATQKYMQK
+475 GAAVQKYMEK
-485 LANEQEIV
+485 LGNQQEI
-493 ATIADMII
+493 IAMISDIII
-501 EVFAMESA
+501 EIFAMESA

-516 VQKEGEETSRIHIA
+516 IQKEGEEKSAIQIA
-530 ATRVYINEAFPQIEI
+530 VTRVYINDAF
-545 KAKTIFAA
+545 AKSEWLAKQIFASL
-553 IAEGEELRTQ
+553 AEGEELRTQ
-563 LMGLKRL
+563 LMALKRL
-570 ARHTPINT
+570 SRNNPINT
-578 IALRREIAESVIP
+578 VTLRRQIADSVIP

-599 L
+599 M

>member
-24 TPEDFT
+24 TPEDYS
-30 KDHKLVGKSAEEFGV
+30 KDQRLVAQSAEEFAI
-45 KELLAKREELQN
+45 KELLARSEQLREVNYELLKQ
-57 LNVPLVKEMLRKA
+57 LLLKA
-70 GDLGFLGADMPE
+70 GELGFLGADMPE

-95 LIAEKLCSGVSGFMA
+95 LIAEKLCSGGVSGFMA

-123 VLFGTPEQ
+123 VLFGSPEQ
-131 KKRYLPK
+131 KKKYLPG

-156 SDALGAETRAELSGD
+156 SDALGAEARAVLSED
-171 GKHYVLNGQKQFITN
+171 GKHYILNGTKQFITN
-186 AGFADLFVTYAQVDE
+186 AGFADLFITYAQIDE

-239 VKVPVENVLGEVG
+239 VKVPVENLLGELG
-252 RGHIVALNTLNVGRF
+252 KGHVVALNTLNVGRF

-275 SAKTIFA
+275 SAKSVFSEA
-282 ETIKYAKGRVQ
+282 VKYSKGRVQ

-298 SEYGL
+298 CEFGL
-303 IRQKISDM
+303 IKQKIADM
-311 LIRIYLLESMAYRTA
+311 LIKIYVVESMAYRTA
-326 ALLDLALEGIDPT
+326 FLLDMALEGIDPT
-339 SADAGQKTGEALRK
+339 KADAGAKTGEAIRK

-358 SINKVFGTEALDFVV
+358 SINKVFGTEMLDFVV

-386 QEYPAE
+386 QDYPAE

-408 EINRLLIVD
+408 EINRMLIVD
-417 MLMRAALKGELPL
+417 TLMRAAMKGELPL
-430 LDAIRQVMGEILNM
+430 LQVIQQATQDLLTF
-444 RPDMG
+444 RPEMT
-449 GGEEEGVL
+449 EPEGTL
-457 DKEKKMVSMA
+457 EKEKKLVSMA
-467 KKIGMLSA
+467 KKIALLTA
-475 GAATQKYMQK
+475 GAAVQKYMEK
-485 LANEQEIV
+485 LGNQQEI
-493 ATIADMII
+493 IAMISDIII
-501 EVFAMESA
+501 EIFAMESA

-516 VQKEGEETSRIHIA
+516 IQKEGEEKSAIQIA
-530 ATRVYINEAFPQIEI
+530 VTRVYINDAF
-545 KAKTIFAA
+545 AKSEWLAKQIFASL
-553 IAEGEELRTQ
+553 AEGEELRTQ
-563 LMGLKRL
+563 LMALKRL
-570 ARHTPINT
+570 SRNTPINT
-578 IALRREIAESVIP
+578 VTLRRQIADSVIP

-599 L
+599 M

>member
-1 MAKEKLFKGGEFL
+1 MGKEKLFKGGEFL
-14 ITDAL
+14 IVDGL
-19 PEEVF
+19 PEEIF

-30 KDHKLVGKSAEEFGV
+30 KDQRQIAQAADEFGT
-45 KELLAKREELQN
+45 KELLAKKEEVEELN
-57 LNVPLVKEMLRKA
+57 YDLLKEMLRKA

-95 LIAEKLCSGVSGFMA
+95 LISEKLCSGVSGFMA

-138 IASAEIV
+138 IASADMV
-145 AAYALTEPGHG
+145 GAYALTEPGHG
-156 SDALGAETRAELSGD
+156 SDALGAETKAVLSED
-171 GKHYVLNGQKQFITN
+171 GKHYILTGQKQFITN
-186 AGFADLFVTYAQVDE
+186 AGFADLFITYAQVDE

-239 VKVPVENVLGEVG
+239 VKVPLENVLGEVG
-252 RGHIVALNTLNVGRF
+252 RGHVVALNTLNVGRF
-267 KIAPMVVG
+267 KITPMIVG

-282 ETIKYAKGRVQ
+282 EAVKYAKGRIQ

-298 SEYGL
+298 AEYGL
-303 IRQKISDM
+303 IKHKIAEM
-311 LIRIYLLESMAYRTA
+311 LIKIYVTESMAYRTA
-326 ALLDLALEGIDPT
+326 ALLDMALEGIDPT
-339 SADAGQKTGEALRK
+339 KEDAGARTGEAIRK

-358 SINKVFGTEALDFVV
+358 SINKVFGTEMLDYVV

-378 IFGGYGYI
+378 IYGGYGYI
-386 QEYPAE
+386 KDYPAE

-408 EINRLLIVD
+408 EINRLLIMD

-430 LDAIRQVMGEILNM
+430 LAVIKKATEELLNF
-444 RPDMG
+444 RPDF
-449 GGEEEGVL
+449 GEAEGTL
-457 DKEKKMVSMA
+457 EKEQKLVSMA
-467 KKIGMLSA
+467 KKLGLLAA
-475 GAATQKYMQK
+475 GAATQKYMEK
-485 LANEQEIV
+485 LAGQQELV
-493 ATIADMII
+493 ALISDIII

-509 LLRTLKK
+509 LLRSLKK
-516 VQKEGEETSRIHIA
+516 IGKEGEEKSRVQIA
-530 ATRVYINEAFPQIEI
+530 VTRVYINDAFARVEWM
-545 KAKTIFAA
+545 AKQIFAA

-563 LMGLKRL
+563 LMALKRL
-570 ARHTPINT
+570 AKNTPINT
-578 IALRREIAESVIP
+578 IALRREIADSVIP
-591 VARYHLTK
+591 LGRYHLTK

>member
-1 MAKEKLFKGGEFL
+1 MGKEKLFKGGEFL
-14 ITDAL
+14 IVDAL

-24 TPEDFT
+24 TPEDYT
-30 KDHKLVGKSAEEFGV
+30 KDQRQIAQAAEEFGT
-45 KELLAKREELQN
+45 KELLAKKDEIGELN
-57 LNVPLVKEMLRKA
+57 YDLLKEMLRKA

-95 LIAEKLCSGVSGFMA
+95 LIGEKLCSGVSGFMA
-110 AYGVQTGIGSLPI
+110 TYGVQTGIGSLPI
-123 VLFGTPEQ
+123 VLFGTPAQ
-131 KKRYLPK
+131 KKKYLPK
-138 IASAEIV
+138 IASGEMV
-145 AAYALTEPGHG
+145 TAYALTEPGHG
-156 SDALGAETRAELSGD
+156 SDALSAETRAVLSED
-171 GKHYVLNGQKQFITN
+171 GKYYVLNGQKQFITN

-227 HGSSTRAVIFQN
+227 HGSSTRAVILQN

-252 RGHIVALNTLNVGRF
+252 RGHVVALNTLNVGRF

-275 SAKTIFA
+275 SAKTILA
-282 ETIKYAKGRVQ
+282 EAVKYAKGRIQ
-293 FGKPI
+293 FGRPI

-303 IRQKISDM
+303 IKHKFAEM
-311 LIRIYLLESMAYRTA
+311 LIKIYVTESMAYRTA
-326 ALLDLALEGIDPT
+326 ALLDMALEGIDPT
-339 SADAGQKTGEALRK
+339 QEDAGTKTGEAIRK

-358 SINKVFGTEALDFVV
+358 SINKVFGTETLDYVV

-378 IFGGYGYI
+378 VYGGYGYI
-386 QEYPAE
+386 KDYPAE

-430 LDAIRQVMGEILNM
+430 LAVIKKATEELLTF
-444 RPDMG
+444 RPDF
-449 GGEEEGVL
+449 GEAEGTL
-457 DKEKKMVSMA
+457 EKEQKLVSMA
-467 KKIGMLSA
+467 KKIGLLAA
-475 GAATQKYMQK
+475 GAATQKYMEK
-485 LANEQEIV
+485 LAGQQELV
-493 ATIADMII
+493 ALISDIII

-516 VQKEGEETSRIHIA
+516 VHKEGEEKSGIQIA
-530 ATRVYINEAFPQIEI
+530 VTRVYINDAFARIEWM
-545 KAKTIFAA
+545 AKQIFAA
-553 IAEGEELRTQ
+553 IAEDEELRTQ
-563 LMGLKRL
+563 LMALKRL
-570 ARHTPINT
+570 AKNTPINT
-578 IALRREIAESVIP
+578 IALRREIADSVIP
-591 VARYHLTK
+591 LARYHLTK